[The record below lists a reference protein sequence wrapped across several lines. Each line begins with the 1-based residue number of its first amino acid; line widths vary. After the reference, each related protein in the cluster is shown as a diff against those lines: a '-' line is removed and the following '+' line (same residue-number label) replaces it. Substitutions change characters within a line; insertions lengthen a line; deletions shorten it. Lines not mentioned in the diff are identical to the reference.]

1 MALSRHI
8 PITNELDF
16 PAWVYAVG
24 GVEQVID
31 FDASTPGQR
40 VQAHD
45 RDSGLPLWAISVF
58 DPDPEVRAKVI
69 RVKIASR
76 TPPVLPQPPAGSPF
90 PAVAFEGL
98 TATPYVDTS
107 GSRPRLAWSFRATAV
122 RAASP
127 KAQVPQP
134 LSARSHQARGDRG
147 DAPRSVCRPVFYLQ
161 RSVQRVGRL
170 PPKVWSHVRVDV
182 RRDGDRGMA

>member
-8 PITNELDF
+8 PLTNDLVF
-16 PAWVYAVG
+16 PAGAYAVG

-31 FDASTPGQR
+31 FEASTREQK

-45 RDSGLPLWAISVF
+45 RDSGLPTWAISVF
-58 DPDPEVRAKVI
+58 DADPDARAKVV
-69 RVKIASR
+69 RVKISAR
-76 TPPVLPQPPAGSPF
+76 NPPTLPPAPAGAPF
-90 PAVAFEGL
+90 PSVAFEGL

-122 RAASP
+122 RGASP

-134 LSARSHQARGDRG
+134 LH
-147 DAPRSVCRPVFYLQ
+147 RPE
-161 RSVQRVGRL
+161 SG
-170 PPKVWSHVRVDV
+170 
-182 RRDGDRGMA
+182 G